1 MKDTGGFLTGAF
13 LGGATALVGAAL
25 LSPKAKNDLHK
36 DMKHKVN
43 KLSKQYPE
51 ATKFVKSK
59 TNDVFDC
66 LEIIKNSLNK
76 YTDGKFDDWLDQ
88 TFDPFA
94 SFEENSVEIADE
106 LPVLQEKEEDIILT
120 MGTEGNNI
128 AICEKLGID
137 KFE

>member
-13 LGGATALVGAAL
+13 LGGATALFGAAL
-25 LSPKAKNDLHK
+25 LSPKAKSDLHK

-43 KLSKQYPE
+43 KFSEQHPE
-51 ATKFVKSK
+51 VTKLVKSK

-76 YTDGKFDDWLDQ
+76 YTDGKFDNWLDQ
-88 TFDPFA
+88 TFDSFT

-106 LPVLQEKEEDIILT
+106 LPILQEKEEEEDIVLT
-120 MGTEGNNI
+120 MGSEGNNI
-128 AICEKLGID
+128 LNLP
-137 KFE
+137 

>member
-13 LGGATALVGAAL
+13 FGGATALVGAAL
-25 LSPKAKNDLHK
+25 LSPKAKS

-43 KLSKQYPE
+43 KFSEQHPE
-51 ATKFVKSK
+51 VTKFVKSK

-76 YTDGKFDDWLDQ
+76 YTDGKFDNWLDQ
-88 TFDPFA
+88 TFDPFT

-106 LPVLQEKEEDIILT
+106 LPILQEKEEDIVLI
-120 MGTEGNNI
+120 MGSEGNNI
-128 AICEKLGID
+128 LNLP
-137 KFE
+137 

>member
-1 MKDTGGFLTGAF
+1 MKETGGFLTGVF

-25 LSPKAKNDLHK
+25 LSPKAKSDLHK

-43 KLSKQYPE
+43 KFSKQHPE
-51 ATKFVKSK
+51 IAKFVKSK

-76 YTDGKFDDWLDQ
+76 YTDGKFDNWLNQ
-88 TFDPFA
+88 TFEPFT

-106 LPVLQEKEEDIILT
+106 LPALQEKEEDIVLT
-120 MGTEGNNI
+120 MGSEGNNI
-128 AICEKLGID
+128 LNLP
-137 KFE
+137 